1 MSENPNEYT
10 EPCAN
15 PLSYAVD
22 RFDINPPLHAGELA
36 KQELRRRLRELRD
49 AFYRVRLQGVRD
61 GEEVQQRQHILN
73 YLDRAVGSCDSGTQ
87 RRPWQR
93 SCGIQRFEVVRFLND
108 MGLEDEEKY
117 GKEVAQRVREFLQY
131 SKSLKTRANPFM
143 ITAVGRLHNFDKDQE
158 LYADEL
164 AVLRQKLGA
173 FKEAFRK
180 HVENESGPAR
190 AGMNKYI
197 STKLH
202 EYDVNLGSMNRYK
215 NRIEVVGFVNDMKL
229 LDADEYGEDVAQKAK
244 AFLRYW
250 ENHALPG
257 KQV

>member
-1 MSENPNEYT
+1 MS
-10 EPCAN
+10 
-15 PLSYAVD
+15 
-22 RFDINPPLHAGELA
+22 
-36 KQELRRRLRELRD
+36 Q
-49 AFYRVRLQGVRD
+49 
-61 GEEVQQRQHILN
+61 
-73 YLDRAVGSCDSGTQ
+73 
-87 RRPWQR
+87 
-93 SCGIQRFEVVRFLND
+93 
-108 MGLEDEEKY
+108 
-117 GKEVAQRVREFLQY
+117 
-131 SKSLKTRANPFM
+131 ANPFM

-164 AVLRQKLGA
+164 AVLRQKLRA

-180 HVENESGPAR
+180 HVENESGTAR

-202 EYDVNLGSMNRYK
+202 EYDVNLHLMNRYK

-229 LDADEYGEDVAQKAK
+229 LDADTYGEDVARKAK